1 MCIIIWNISYK
12 ILALSRNI
20 YIYNHIANIIVQTVT
35 IYNDMTDVINTCE
48 SMNLVSIRRSKA
60 KIESKGMNISLWYLE
75 EKILDNITDIKWVLL
90 LEVKYQMIDS
100 IQYWLDI
107 EWRGIGIDNR
117 YQIFKILI
125 RIDTF

>member
-1 MCIIIWNISYK
+1 M
-12 ILALSRNI
+12 
-20 YIYNHIANIIVQTVT
+20 YNHIANIIVQTVT

-90 LEVKYQMIDS
+90 FEVKYQMIDS